1 MAEPGAGVS
10 RTHFVREDV
19 HLHVPL
25 DEVRAR
31 LRDVAAH
38 ERWLSRHFSDFT
50 SDGRSCAFRLRL
62 PFRTEQARLRL
73 TADEPSGLVFARA
86 GEGSIES
93 LTWALHPEGRNESH
107 VTAEIAYRP
116 AGGIAGALL
125 ERLLH
130 RPHRGQALRDSLW
143 NLKRLFEADR
153 PSNGASAL

>member
-1 MAEPGAGVS
+1 MAEPSADVS
-10 RTHFVREDV
+10 RTHFVREDI

-25 DEVRAR
+25 DDVRER

-38 ERWLSRHFSDFT
+38 ERWLSEQFSDFT
-50 SDGRSCAFRLRL
+50 SDGRSCAFRLTL
-62 PFRTEQARLRL
+62 PFRTEEARLRL
-73 TADEPSGLVFARA
+73 TTDEPSGLVFARA
-86 GEGSIES
+86 GEGSIDS

-125 ERLLH
+125 EALLH

-143 NLKRLFEADR
+143 NLKRLFEHDR
-153 PSNGASAL
+153 PTDGASPL